1 MSTDPDSPV
10 SHRDYGLLTTG
21 WLSVLGAVLVG
32 SRDKGDEPVRPLETI
47 PIGVATF
54 AMAKLISKEKIAA
67 PERALFI
74 DDEQNPK
81 GSGVRYAIGEL
92 VTCTRCTGLWCALG
106 LTGLRVLRPRESRV
120 VTTLLGASAVNDFL
134 QGCFSWTSA
143 RTNVAQVVEERTR
156 VAPDEVAQARATA
169 GATS

>member
-1 MSTDPDSPV
+1 MATDPNAPV
-10 SHRDYGLLTTG
+10 SPRDYGVLTTG
-21 WLSVLGAVLVG
+21 WLSILGAILVG
-32 SRDKGDEPVRPLETI
+32 SRDHGEEPVRPVETI
-47 PIGVATF
+47 PLGVATF

-74 DDEQNPK
+74 DDEQRPK

-120 VTTLLGASAVNDFL
+120 VNTLLGASAMNDFL

-143 RTNVAQVVEERTR
+143 RTNVAQVVEERAK

-169 GATS
+169 GART